1 MIIKQLS
8 VFLENKMGRLTE
20 ITKTLTEND
29 INISAF
35 SIADTADYGIL
46 RMIVGRPELAEK
58 VLKGKGFA
66 VKTTDVVCLIVPNKP
81 GGLYKALQLL
91 SDNGI
96 SIDYMYAFAADADRA
111 SVIIRAESLSKIIDV
126 LQQHKMELISADD
139 IYQV

>member
-8 VFLENKMGRLTE
+8 VFLENKTGRLTE
-20 ITKTLTEND
+20 ITKTLAEND

-46 RMIVGRPELAEK
+46 RMVVGRPELAEQ
-58 VLKGKGFA
+58 VLKEKGFA

-91 SDNGI
+91 SDNGV
-96 SIDYMYAFAADADRA
+96 SIDYMYAFAADPDKA
-111 SVIIRAESLSKIIDV
+111 SVVIRTDSLSKIIEV
-126 LQQHKMELISADD
+126 LQKHKMELISADD